1 MVQTLSSHHHSSNDW
16 ECWKYECVD
25 EHRLLVHRTTMPQ
38 RLMMGRVHWTLHGHP
53 HDDRG
58 LHHGPVVGC
67 EIGIDH
73 GHDHDHD
80 HVNGIENESEIFLLI
95 SLTTTKRCQKK
106 DEGWE
111 PDEKERRQEWR
122 RAQTRRHNTS
132 TNNERGGT
140 STNTS
145 TNTMTVVA
153 IESEPQPPFR

>member
-25 EHRLLVHRTTMPQ
+25 EHRLLVYRTTMPQ

-73 GHDHDHD
+73 GHDHD